1 MATVET
7 SYYEVLGIGRD
18 ADGAT
23 IKASYR
29 KLAMDCHPDR
39 NGGCTDAAERFK
51 ALNEAH
57 DVLKDPQKRAAY
69 DRFGKAAFQHGGG
82 HGAGANPDMGGFSD
96 IFENIF
102 GDFMGGRQARGGGR
116 TIHRGQDLRYDLEM
130 TLQEAFAGKE
140 AKIEVSVSAA
150 CEPCA
155 GSGATPGT
163 SAKTCGTCGG
173 RGQVRAQ
180 QGFFVVER
188 TCPTCH
194 GAGQTIADP
203 CKSCRGI
210 GRVERDKSLDVTIPR
225 GVDDGTRIRLAG
237 EGEAGLRGGPAGDLY
252 LFVHLKP
259 HPIFKRDGTTL
270 FAEVPLSFTTAALGG
285 TLDVPCLD
293 SETAAIRIPAGT
305 QPGKQFRVRGKGMPA
320 LQGGGLGDLVVQVEV
335 ETPVKLTKR
344 QRELLEQFH
353 ATEHGDA
360 FPKSTGFFA
369 RLQGMI
375 GGRE

>member
-1 MATVET
+1 MATIET
-7 SYYEVLGIGRD
+7 SFYDVLGIARD

-23 IKASYR
+23 IKAAYR
-29 KLAMDCHPDR
+29 RAAMDCHPDR

-69 DRFGKAAFQHGGG
+69 DRFGKAAFQNGG
-82 HGAGANPDMGGFSD
+82 GAGAQADMGGFSD

-102 GDFMGGRQARGGGR
+102 GDFMGGRQQQRGGR
-116 TIHRGQDLRYDLEM
+116 TIHRGQDLRYDLEL
-130 TLQEAFAGKE
+130 TLQEAFGGKE

-163 SAKTCGTCGG
+163 SAKTCATCGG

-188 TCPTCH
+188 ACPTCH

-203 CKSCRGI
+203 CKVCRGI

-237 EGEAGLRGGPAGDLY
+237 EGEAGLRGGPAGRLQAR
-252 LFVHLKP
+252 
-259 HPIFKRDGTTL
+259 RDHAVRRGAARLHHSGAGRHTRRALSRRGRRKHQNPRRHATRQ
-270 FAEVPLSFTTAALGG
+270 AVPRARQGHALASGRRHGRSGG
-285 TLDVPCLD
+285 
-293 SETAAIRIPAGT
+293 A
-305 QPGKQFRVRGKGMPA
+305 
-320 LQGGGLGDLVVQVEV
+320 GGGRNPGQAIEAPARTARSLPRDRTGERFPQEYRLLRAVEGPARLRVLLVV
-335 ETPVKLTKR
+335 
-344 QRELLEQFH
+344 
-353 ATEHGDA
+353 
-360 FPKSTGFFA
+360 
-369 RLQGMI
+369 
-375 GGRE
+375 

>member
-1 MATVET
+1 MATIET
-7 SYYEVLGIGRD
+7 SYYEVLGVGHD
-18 ADGAT
+18 ADGAA
-23 IKASYR
+23 IKAAYR
-29 KLAMDCHPDR
+29 RLAMDCHPDR
-39 NGGCTDAAERFK
+39 NGGCTDAADRFK

-69 DRFGKAAFQHGGG
+69 DRFGKAAFQNGGG
-82 HGAGANPDMGGFSD
+82 GAQADMGGFSD

-102 GDFMGGRQARGGGR
+102 GDFMGGRQEQGR
-116 TIHRGQDLRYDLEM
+116 RTVHRGQDLRYDLEM
-130 TLQEAFAGKE
+130 TLAEAYTGKE

-163 SAKTCGTCGG
+163 SAKTCTMCSG

-188 TCPTCH
+188 ACPTCH

-203 CKSCRGI
+203 CKACRGI
-210 GRVERDKSLDVTIPR
+210 GRVEREKTLDVAIPR

-252 LFVHLKP
+252 LFIHLKP
-259 HPIFKRDGTTL
+259 HAVFKREATTL
-270 FAEVPLSFTTAALGG
+270 FAEVPLAFTTAALGG
-285 TLDVPCLD
+285 TLGVQCLD
-293 SETAAIRIPAGT
+293 GEETQIKIPSGT

-320 LQGGGLGDLVVQVEV
+320 LQGGGTGDLVVQVEV

-344 QRELLEQFH
+344 QRELLEQFDASEADR
-353 ATEHGDA
+353 ATA
-360 FPKSTGFFA
+360 FPRSTGF
-369 RLQGMI
+369 LGKLK
-375 GGRE
+375 GLLD

>member
-1 MATVET
+1 MATIET
-7 SYYEVLGIGRD
+7 SYYEVLGVGHD
-18 ADGAT
+18 ADGAA
-23 IKASYR
+23 IKAAYR
-29 KLAMDCHPDR
+29 RLAMDCHPDR
-39 NGGCTDAAERFK
+39 NGGCTDAADRFK

-69 DRFGKAAFQHGGG
+69 DRFGKAAFQNGGG
-82 HGAGANPDMGGFSD
+82 GAHADMGGFSD

-102 GDFMGGRQARGGGR
+102 GDFMGGRQQQGR
-116 TIHRGQDLRYDLEM
+116 RTVHRGQDLRYDLEM
-130 TLQEAFAGKE
+130 TLAEAYTGKE

-163 SAKTCGTCGG
+163 SAKTCTMCGG

-188 TCPTCH
+188 ACPTCH

-203 CKSCRGI
+203 CKACRGI
-210 GRVERDKSLDVTIPR
+210 GRVEREKALDVAIPR

-252 LFVHLKP
+252 LFIHLKP
-259 HPIFKRDGTTL
+259 HAVFKREATTL
-270 FAEVPLSFTTAALGG
+270 FAEVPLAFTTAALGG
-285 TLDVPCLD
+285 TLGVQCLD
-293 SETAAIRIPAGT
+293 GEETQIKIPSGT

-320 LQGGGLGDLVVQVEV
+320 LQGGGTGDLVVQVEV

-344 QRELLEQFH
+344 QRELLEQFDASEADR
-353 ATEHGDA
+353 ATA
-360 FPKSTGFFA
+360 FPRSTGF
-369 RLQGMI
+369 LGKLK
-375 GGRE
+375 GLLD

>member
-1 MATVET
+1 MATIET
-7 SYYEVLGIGRD
+7 SYYELLGVGRD
-18 ADGAT
+18 ADGAA
-23 IKASYR
+23 IKIAYR
-29 KLAMDCHPDR
+29 KAAMDCHPDR

-69 DRFGKAAFQHGGG
+69 DRFGKAAFQNGGG
-82 HGAGANPDMGGFSD
+82 ASQSDMSGFSD

-102 GDFMGGRQARGGGR
+102 GVFMGGRQQQGR
-116 TIHRGQDLRYDLEM
+116 RTVHRGQDLRYDLEL
-130 TLQEAFAGKE
+130 TLAEAFTGKD

-150 CEPCA
+150 CEPCS

-163 SAKTCGTCGG
+163 SAKTCTSCGG

-203 CKSCRGI
+203 CRACRGI
-210 GRVERDKSLDVTIPR
+210 GRVERDKSLDVHIPR

-259 HPIFKRDGTTL
+259 HAIFKRDATTL

-285 TLDVPCLD
+285 SLEVPCID
-293 SETAAIRIPAGT
+293 GEEATIKVPAGT
-305 QPGKQFRVRGKGMPA
+305 QPGKQFRVRGRGMPS
-320 LQGGGLGDLVVQVEV
+320 LQGGGMGDLVVQVEV
-335 ETPVKLTKR
+335 ETPVKLSKR
-344 QRELLEQFH
+344 QRELLEQFQESEEQH
-353 ATEHGDA
+353 AA

-369 RLQGMI
+369 RLKGLLD
-375 GGRE
+375 

>member
-1 MATVET
+1 MATIET
-7 SYYEVLGIGRD
+7 SFYDVLGIARD

-23 IKASYR
+23 IKAAYR
-29 KLAMDCHPDR
+29 RAAMDCHPDR

-69 DRFGKAAFQHGGG
+69 DRFGKAAFQNGG
-82 HGAGANPDMGGFSD
+82 GAGAQADMGGFSD

-102 GDFMGGRQARGGGR
+102 GDFMGGRQQQRGGR
-116 TIHRGQDLRYDLEM
+116 TIHRGQDLRYDLEL
-130 TLQEAFAGKE
+130 TLQEAFGGKE

-163 SAKTCGTCGG
+163 SAKTCATCGG

-188 TCPTCH
+188 ACPTCH

-203 CKSCRGI
+203 CKVCRGI

-259 HPIFKRDGTTL
+259 HAVFKRDGTTL
-270 FAEVPLSFTTAALGG
+270 FAEVPLAFTTAALGG

-293 SETAAIRIPAGT
+293 GEDASIKIPGGT
-305 QPGKQFRVRGKGMPA
+305 QPGKQFRVRGKGMPS
-320 LQGGGLGDLVVQVEV
+320 LQGGGMGDLVVQVEV
-335 ETPVKLTKR
+335 ETPVKLSKR
-344 QRELLEQFH
+344 QRELLEAFH
-353 ATEHGDA
+353 ETEQESA

-369 RLQGMI
+369 RLKGLLD
-375 GGRE
+375 